1 MFERNLRHY
10 FELPAEVEQ
19 ECAVADLADHDAGHV
34 GNSGG
39 DLLGVRGIGGVAGD
53 VDDHAVGV
61 TLHDI
66 QRSHG
71 AFDRRHRP
79 SQGSGGAGT
88 DRGGHADR
96 DRVSGAGVRHLVL
109 LVGS

>member
-19 ECAVADLADHDAGHV
+19 ECAVADLADFDAGHV
-34 GNSGG
+34 GNGGG
-39 DLLGVRGIGGVAGD
+39 DLLGVRGVGGVAGD
-53 VDDHAVGV
+53 VDYHAVGV

-66 QRSHG
+66 QRGHG
-71 AFDRRHRP
+71 ALDRRHRP
-79 SQGSGGAGT
+79 GQGSGGAGT
-88 DRGGHADR
+88 DRGGDADR